1 LIDKIR
7 AKVTRNLKDKHFFE
21 ILMGSAMSFGIKVL
35 TVIIGL
41 IVNLLVA
48 KYYGAEIVGTL
59 ALVTSL
65 MAIAGM
71 VSLLGMDVSVLRFV
85 PPLLEKKEYFSIY
98 KIIKTSFLFVVFLSM
113 VISLSIYMFSDF
125 IAVTIFKKENLVAL
139 IELVSF
145 FIVFQVSGKF
155 SLSTIRALKNIKLF
169 LALQFLPSVLNL
181 IILLVVTFFFY
192 ALYNPIYSQL
202 ASQSIVALISIWFL
216 KKYLSKYEK
225 KSYQKNTSLKE
236 IILTSFPMF
245 LTTVMQ
251 MVVLQTDVVM
261 LSSMSTLGNVGIY
274 SIVMKLALL
283 SSFIITSIN
292 TIIAPKFSELYYNDN
307 INELKNVSKKST
319 KLIFYATLPISI
331 ILIVFGEELL
341 RIFGEGF
348 RVGSFA
354 LVMLAIGQLVNAM
367 SGSVG
372 YFLNMTG
379 HEKTLNKIVLLG
391 AISNIIL
398 NILFIPEYGINGAAF
413 ASMISMI
420 LWNIIASVYVKKQ
433 FGFYIG
439 YIPLISNKE

>member
-1 LIDKIR
+1 MIDKIR